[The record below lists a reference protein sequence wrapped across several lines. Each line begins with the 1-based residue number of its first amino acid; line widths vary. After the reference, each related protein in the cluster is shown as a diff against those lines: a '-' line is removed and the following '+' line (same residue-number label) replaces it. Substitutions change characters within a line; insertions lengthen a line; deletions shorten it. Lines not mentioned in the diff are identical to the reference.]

1 MNNFR
6 IKLIS
11 LLAYSGVVSAIL
23 FCAVAC
29 KHRVPSESSPE
40 EIAQYVE
47 ACSAGEIK
55 VTSTIQ
61 VLFNETVASQDSSA
75 AVSASRIMSFT
86 PSLKG
91 NGTWDRTARKLEF
104 TPDKGQLK
112 AGQTYY
118 CRVRQGKIIPGAKDI
133 VFSFKVAERAAE
145 MEVTEVRISSADPET
160 AIVRGTVTLS
170 EPVDDGLVT
179 SDLFKTSTTWTTP
192 ATVTRIAEDSF
203 EYEISG
209 LRRSLAGSAAV
220 KLYFAADAI
229 GFGKRVGTAAT
240 IPGMAEFKVI
250 QASLVDA
257 AEPYISV
264 QFSEPLSENQS
275 LEGLVYLDEMEAVR
289 IEREGAGAK
298 LFFADSN
305 VPSLTLRVDRRIR
318 SDEGKQLGAEFKKIF
333 RSAGI
338 PPAVELL
345 IEDGIL
351 PDENNLKLP
360 FKAVNLCAVDVEVIK
375 IFRSNVLSFYQDNS
389 LRGTTELRR
398 YGRLI
403 YKTTAR
409 LDTDPA
415 KNLHQWQNFSIDLK
429 NLFRQ
434 EKGAIYRIKLTF
446 KQEYSLYDRNEAP
459 AVLEKAR
466 MTPKDEEPWD
476 TGNSW
481 YSTWYDYH
489 TDAWEWSEREDPL
502 KPSYYMVNDRFPE
515 LNLVAS
521 NIGII
526 VKSADESKLWVTT
539 ADLVSSRPL
548 PGVKLTAYNYQLQP
562 VGEAYSNESG
572 FADLALRGKPYII
585 QAEKGYAVS
594 HLKMHAHEKSLSRF
608 DTGGKKITKGLKGYV
623 YGERGVW
630 RPGDTLHLTLVVED
644 KLHTLP
650 ESHPATMELY
660 TPFDHLYASKT
671 LRSGKDGFYAFEVAT
686 EPDVQT
692 GVWNAVFSVGGAQFK
707 HKVHIETIKPNRL
720 KINLKTGSDMLASGE
735 DARISVESH
744 WLTGPVAAHLDGTLE
759 VVLNK
764 TTLPFPEYRGYTFT
778 DPLKAYTSE
787 NLAQISFRLD
797 SSGRASVTK
806 EMPEAKDAPGMLKA
820 DLICKVSEPG
830 GNTSTVANT
839 VRFSPFSHY
848 VGIDLKDT
856 DYETDKDL
864 VFKVVSLD
872 AHGKAVAG
880 RDLEYKI
887 YRLGWNWWW
896 ECDAQDLDR
905 YVSGKSAELESSGK
919 LTSTGTYTL
928 VPFSVKYPDYGKFLI
943 LVKDVESGHTTG
955 GTFFVDWPL
964 WRGHSS
970 KSDPEALSML
980 SFTTDKRSY
989 EVGEMATVY
998 LPVSAGGHA
1007 LVSFENSAG
1016 VLSRTWVATSG
1027 TGETAWKFRITD
1039 KMAPNFY
1046 LHITLLQPH
1055 RQTVNDLPIRM
1066 YGVQNITVS
1075 NPASHLTPVIDCP
1088 DVVRPQ
1094 TPFRVRVKEEKG
1106 KAMTYTLAIVDE
1118 GLLDLTDFRTPNP
1131 WPTMNEREALGVR
1144 TWDMYDDVIG
1154 AYAGKFT
1161 QVLSLGGDMAL
1172 RGTKK
1177 ENRFLPVVKFLGPFT
1192 LNGGVATH
1200 KIDLPM
1206 YVGSVRV
1213 MVVAGHAG
1221 AYGNA
1226 EKSVIVRSPLML
1238 LSTLPRRL
1246 SPDESVKLPVNV
1258 FAMEQGVKDVRV
1270 KVDVTGPV
1278 QIDGDALKNLHFS
1291 SPGDSLVVF
1300 SLKTDASKSGPVS
1313 VTVTAEGGGFK
1324 AHETINIEVV
1334 NPNPLK
1340 TETFTKMISLGEQAD
1355 FSWKGRTPEERESA
1369 MLEIASFPAIDFT
1382 GAFEFVHA
1390 YKHLCTEQ
1398 LSSNAFFLLY
1408 ARKFLGENDK
1418 AEAERLLP
1426 GILSHLA
1433 SRQLPDGGFAY
1444 WPGSGYSNSWAT
1456 SMAGQVLLEAKRQGF
1471 QVQQRAIEGWIK
1483 FQKQSVR
1490 NYKHSEY
1497 YNLSDLDQAY
1507 RLYTLALV
1515 KNADLGAMNR
1525 LKETSGISLQ
1535 ARWRLAAAYA
1545 VAGKTEPARQ
1555 LTDDSLISIA
1565 TPSNG
1570 LGDTWWSRLRDE
1582 AMILD
1587 ALVET
1592 GNLEKAME
1600 LAAKI
1605 ANEFSSRS
1613 ASTQELAWTSK
1624 SMSTLAEGVG
1634 TAVTNVSFYQKDGIQ
1649 SIQGGRSI
1657 IGQNLDYSL
1666 GEVHVLNGSSSSVYT
1681 NLSVRTRA
1689 DIHETV
1695 QPASNGVKV
1704 SVKWQTLNGEPLSIA
1719 HLEQGTEFRAVIT
1732 VNELTGTTTSE
1743 SMALTFTAPSGWEI
1757 WNDRLFGNKED
1768 SGEYR
1773 DIRDNEVR
1781 WYFTLRSSGSREF
1794 TVRLQAAYEGKF
1806 HLPEIL
1812 CEDMYNPDYRSNT
1825 ESWKVC
1831 VGQ

>member
-1 MNNFR
+1 MNIFR
-6 IKLIS
+6 IKLIA
-11 LLAYSGVVSAIL
+11 LLAYGCLVTVGIFIPAS
-23 FCAVAC
+23 C
-29 KHRVPSESSPE
+29 KKHTPVESSPE
-40 EIAQYVE
+40 EVAEYVE
-47 ACSAGEIK
+47 AYSAGVIK
-55 VTSTIQ
+55 VTSSIQ
-61 VLFNETVASQDSSA
+61 VVFNESA
-75 AVSASRIMSFT
+75 APEWNGKRIMKFT

-91 NGTWDRTARKLEF
+91 HEVWDSTSRKLEF
-104 TPDKGQLK
+104 IPEAGQLK
-112 AGQTYY
+112 AGDMYY
-118 CRVRQGKIIPGAKDI
+118 CRVRQGKLIPGAKDI
-133 VFSFKVAERAAE
+133 VLSFKVAERAAE

-160 AIVRGTVTLS
+160 AIVRGKVTLS
-170 EPVDDGLVT
+170 EPVDDGIVT
-179 SDLFKTSTTWTTP
+179 AELFKTSTTWTTP
-192 ATVTRIAEDSF
+192 VTVTRIGADSF
-203 EYEISG
+203 EYEVTG
-209 LRRSLAGSAAV
+209 LRRSLAGSAGV

-229 GFGKRVGTAAT
+229 GFGKRIGTTAT
-240 IPGMAEFKVI
+240 IPGRAEFKVI

-275 LEGLVYLDEMEAVR
+275 LEGLVYLDDMEAIR
-289 IEREGAGAK
+289 IEREGAQAK

-305 VPSLTLRVDRRIR
+305 VPNLTLRVDRRIR
-318 SDEGKQLGAEFKKIF
+318 SDEGKLLGAEFKKIF

-345 IEDGIL
+345 IADGIL
-351 PDENNLKLP
+351 PDEKNLRLP
-360 FKAVNLCAVDVEVIK
+360 FKAVNLCAVDVNVIK
-375 IFRSNVLSFYQDNS
+375 IFRSNVLSFYQDNRLS
-389 LRGTTELRR
+389 GTTELRR
-398 YGRLI
+398 YGRLV

-434 EKGAIYRIKLTF
+434 EKGAIYRIQLSF
-446 KQEYSLYDRNEAP
+446 KREYSLYDKNEAP
-459 AVLEKAR
+459 AVLPKAQ
-466 MTPKDEEPWD
+466 MTPGDDEPWD
-476 TGNSW
+476 SGYSW
-481 YSTWYDYH
+481 YSTWYNYH
-489 TDAWEWSEREDPL
+489 TNEWNWSERDDPS
-502 KPSYYMVNDRFPE
+502 KPSYYMVDDRFPE

-526 VKSADESKLWVTT
+526 VKSADETKLWVTT
-539 ADLVSSRPL
+539 TDLVSSKPL
-548 PGVKLTAYNYQLQP
+548 AGVKVTAYNYQLQP

-572 FADLALRGKPYII
+572 FADLTLRGKAYII

-594 HLKMHAHEKSLSRF
+594 HLKMHTHEKSLSRF
-608 DTGGKKITKGLKGYV
+608 DTGGKRISKGLKGYV

-671 LRSGKDGFYAFEVAT
+671 LRSGKDGFYAFEIAT
-686 EPDVQT
+686 EPGVQT
-692 GVWNAVFSVGGAQFK
+692 GAWNAVFSVGGAQFK
-707 HKVHIETIKPNRL
+707 HKVQIETIKPNRL
-720 KINLKTGSDMLASGE
+720 KINLETGSEMLASGE
-735 DARISVESH
+735 EANISVESH
-744 WLTGPVAAHLDGTLE
+744 WLTGPVAANLDGKLDI
-759 VVLNK
+759 VLNN
-764 TTLPFPEYRGYTFT
+764 TTHPFPEYRGYTFT
-778 DPLKAYTSE
+778 DPLKTYTSE
-787 NLAQISFRLD
+787 SLAQISFRLD
-797 SSGRASVTK
+797 NTGCASVIK

-830 GNTSTVANT
+830 GNASTVANT

-864 VFKVVSLD
+864 AFKVVSLD
-872 AHGKAVAG
+872 AEGKATAG
-880 RDLEYKI
+880 RELEYKI

-896 ECDAQDLDR
+896 ECDSNDLDR
-905 YVSGKSAELESSGK
+905 YVSGKSAEMEASGK
-919 LTSTGTYTL
+919 LTSTGTFS
-928 VPFSVKYPDYGKFLI
+928 VIPFSVKYPDYGKFLI
-943 LVKDVESGHTTG
+943 LVKDVESGHTSG

-998 LPVSAGGHA
+998 LPVSEGGHA

-1055 RQTVNDLPIRM
+1055 KQTVNDLPIRM

-1094 TPFRVRVKEEKG
+1094 TPFKVRVKEEKG
-1106 KAMTYTLAIVDE
+1106 KTMTYTLAIVDE
-1118 GLLDLTDFRTPNP
+1118 GLLDLTNFRTPNP

-1177 ENRFLPVVKFLGPFT
+1177 ENRFRPVVKFLGPFT
-1192 LNGGVATH
+1192 LNGGTAIH

-1258 FAMEQGVKDVRV
+1258 FAMEPGVKDVSI
-1270 KVDVTGPV
+1270 KVEVNGPV
-1278 QIDGDALKNLHFS
+1278 QIDGNAMEQLHFS
-1291 SPGDSLVVF
+1291 TPGDSLVAF
-1300 SLKTDASKSGPVS
+1300 SLKTDASKSGPAS

-1324 AHETINIEVV
+1324 AHETINIDVV

-1340 TETFTKMISLGEQAD
+1340 MESFSKMLSSGEQAD
-1355 FSWKGRTPEERESA
+1355 FSWTGRMSEEGESA
-1369 MLEIASFPAIDFT
+1369 VLEIASFPAIDFT
-1382 GAFEFVHA
+1382 GAFEFVHG

-1418 AEAERLLP
+1418 VEAERLLP

-1444 WPGSGYSNSWAT
+1444 WPSSGYSNPWAT
-1456 SMAGQVLLEAKRQGF
+1456 SMAGQVLMEAKRQGF
-1471 QVQQRAIEGWIK
+1471 QVQQRAIDNWVK

-1490 NYKHSEY
+1490 NYKHSDH

-1507 RLYTLALV
+1507 RLYTLVLA

-1545 VAGKTEPARQ
+1545 AAGKTEAARQ
-1555 LTDDSLISIA
+1555 LTDESLISIA
-1565 TPSNG
+1565 TPTNG
-1570 LGDTWWSRLRDE
+1570 LGDTWWSILRDE

-1600 LAAKI
+1600 LATKI
-1605 ANEFSSRS
+1605 TGAFSSRS

-1624 SMSTLAEGVG
+1624 SMSALADAVG
-1634 TAVTNVSFYQKDGIQ
+1634 TAVTNVTFYQTEEVQ

-1657 IGQNLDYSL
+1657 IQQNLDYTP
-1666 GEVHVLNGSSSSVYT
+1666 GEVHVLNGSSSSIYT
-1681 NLSVRTRA
+1681 NLTVRTRA
-1689 DIHETV
+1689 DIRETV
-1695 QPASNGVKV
+1695 EPASNGVKV
-1704 SVKWQTLNGEPLSIA
+1704 SVNWQTLDRNPLSIA
-1719 HLEQGTEFRAVIT
+1719 HLKQGTEFRAVIT
-1732 VNELTGTTTSE
+1732 VDELTGTTTSE

-1757 WNDRLFGNKED
+1757 WNDRLFGGNED

-1773 DIRDNEVR
+1773 DIRDN
-1781 WYFTLRSSGSREF
+1781 
-1794 TVRLQAAYEGKF
+1794 Q
-1806 HLPEIL
+1806 
-1812 CEDMYNPDYRSNT
+1812 
-1825 ESWKVC
+1825 
-1831 VGQ
+1831 